1 MAKFV
6 FKMQNILNLKL
17 KVENQQK
24 IEYGLANAKLKEE
37 EDKLRQ
43 LMVRQAQYE
52 ERARELVNGRINIKD
67 IKSCK
72 QAIDAMKSAVRT
84 QMIQVHVAQKNV
96 DLARDRLNETMMER
110 KTYEKLR
117 EHAFEDFKQELAYE
131 ENREIDQLVSYNFHK
146 E

>member
-37 EDKLRQ
+37 EDKLRR

>member
-37 EDKLRQ
+37 EDKLRR

-117 EHAFEDFKQELAYE
+117 EHAFENFKQELAYE

>member
-24 IEYGLANAKLKEE
+24 IEYGLANTKLKEE

-43 LMVRQAQYE
+43 LMVRQAEYE
-52 ERARELVNGRINIKD
+52 ERARELVNGKINIQE
-67 IKSCK
+67 IKTSR

-96 DLARDRLNETMMER
+96 DLARNRLNETMMER

-117 EHAFEDFKQELAYE
+117 EHAFENFKQELAYE
-131 ENREIDQLVSYNFHK
+131 ESREIDQLVSYNFHK

>member
-37 EDKLRQ
+37 EDKLCR